1 MVVAKIVDP
10 IEPIDPI
17 APIAPIDPHALFLG
31 PQGQN
36 ADFLERLLV
45 EAVRD
50 HVHWRR
56 GLHPDDP
63 DAVDPFRQ
71 MEPSFVRTHASL
83 EVGLRRLLGRLK
95 GSVPSHSPR
104 YLAHMTSDTLLSAQV
119 GFLAAM
125 LYNPNNVADEGSP
138 VTSAL
143 EREVA
148 RDLSELLGFDPDR
161 AWGHLCSGGTVANIE
176 ALWIL
181 RNLALA
187 PLRLPKGKPKGE
199 WKDASGRTLE
209 VKSPEQLLGRLST
222 EDLLALH
229 HSLPP
234 DPGTVRR
241 AGAFRVLVPATA
253 HYSWN
258 KAANLLG
265 IGEDQ
270 LLPVPVDASLRLDLQ
285 ALEKMLWSLAKAK
298 LPVLAVVGIVGTTEG
313 GGVDPIDGL
322 LALRDKFA
330 EALGRWFF
338 VHLDAAYG
346 GYARAIF
353 RRPDGSC
360 RDFGDADLVCP
371 MREEVH
377 AAFVAM
383 PGADS
388 ITVDPHKLGFIPYPA
403 GALVLR
409 EGGMRTLTTQHA
421 AYLNPDDE
429 DHLGSYILEGSK
441 PGAAASAVWLAH
453 RTVPLDERGYG
464 AILGESFRS
473 ARGLAELLDG
483 RRFGDYLC
491 HVFDAPDLD
500 VLLYAFAPRKATN
513 TLHRVNAVNEEVLSR
528 FSRRSLGD
536 FVLASTRLSYATHG
550 RAPVPFLQRLG
561 VNVKEWRQNSQL
573 LVLRSVMM
581 TPFVA
586 DAPAKAFYRGELLGA
601 LESLLGPSEAPLP

>member
-1 MVVAKIVDP
+1 MRV
-10 IEPIDPI
+10 
-17 APIAPIDPHALFLG
+17 DPHALFLG

-36 ADFLERLLV
+36 AEFLERLMLD
-45 EAVRD
+45 AVRD

-56 GLHPDDP
+56 GFFPDDP

-71 MEPSFVRTHASL
+71 LEPDFVVTRASV
-83 EVGLRRLLGRLK
+83 EAGLRRLLGRLK

-104 YLAHMTSDTLLSAQV
+104 YLGHMMADTLIPAQV

-143 EREVA
+143 EREVS
-148 RDLSELLGFDPDR
+148 RDLAELIGFDPDH

-187 PLRLPKGKPKGE
+187 PLRLPRGKPTGE
-199 WKDASGRTLE
+199 WKDAAGRTLD
-209 VKSPEQLLGRLST
+209 VRMPDQLLGRLRT
-222 EDLLALH
+222 ETLLAMH
-229 HSLPP
+229 RSLPSN
-234 DPGTVRR
+234 PGTVRR
-241 AGAFRVLVPATA
+241 GGAFRVLVPATA

-270 LLPVPVDASLRLDLQ
+270 LLPVPVDSSLRLDLG
-285 ALEKMLWSLAKAK
+285 ALEHLLDKLAKENH
-298 LPVLAVVGIVGTTEG
+298 PVLAVVGIVGTTEG
-313 GGVDPIDGL
+313 GGVDPVDGL
-322 LALRDKFA
+322 FDLRERYAKTH
-330 EALGRWFF
+330 GRWFF

-353 RRPDGSC
+353 RRADGSF
-360 RDFGDADLVCP
+360 RAVGDKDLVCP
-371 MREEVH
+371 MRKEVH
-377 AAFVAM
+377 AAFEAM
-383 PGADS
+383 SRAES
-388 ITVDPHKLGFIPYPA
+388 VTIDPHKLGFIPYPA

-409 EGGMRTLTTQHA
+409 EGDMRTLTTQHA
-421 AYLNPDDE
+421 AYLNPGEE

-453 RTVPLDERGYG
+453 RTVPLNEKGYG
-464 AILGESFRS
+464 AILSESFSS
-473 ARGLAELLDG
+473 ARGLAELLNG
-483 RRFGDYLC
+483 RQFGDYRC
-491 HVFDAPDLD
+491 HVFDSPDLD
-500 VLLYAFAPRKATN
+500 VLLYAFAPCKAN
-513 TLHRVNAVNEEVLSR
+513 TLHRVNALNQEVLGR
-528 FSRRSLGD
+528 FRTDRAGD
-536 FVLASTRLSYATHG
+536 FSLASTQLSHRIHG
-550 RAPVPFLQRLG
+550 HAPLPFLARLG
-561 VNVKEWRQNSQL
+561 VPAKEWRSQSRL

-586 DAPAKAFYRGELLGA
+586 DARTKAFYRQELLQA
-601 LESLLGPSEAPLP
+601 LESLLGPSEMPEPTYANQQTATSPH